1 MKTIHPNVA
10 SRGRRAVPANE
21 LESLEPRQLLTA
33 SGVKA
38 TPIINLAAQPAQTTP
53 TKHGKHQNKHS
64 KHSKNAL
71 PAGLAAPPGYSP
83 ARLRHAYGIDN
94 ITFGGGTIV
103 GDGTGMTIAVID
115 AYHNP
120 TIVSDLHNFDVAF
133 KLPDPPS
140 FKMVAQ
146 DGSTNYPILDP
157 TANGVWTMEA
167 DLDVEWAHAMAP
179 GANILLVECASDDL
193 SDLIDQGVNYARNQ
207 PGVVAISMSWG
218 ASEWNTESLD
228 EDGFFST
235 PPGHA
240 PITFFAATGDT
251 GTPSIFPAYSPKVV
265 AIGGTSLTSDA
276 SGNYTSETGWVGS
289 GGGISQFEPRPPYQV
304 GTVTQLPT
312 RRANPDVSFAAD
324 PYNGGASVYDQTNNE
339 GTPGPWETVGGT
351 SLGTPTWAALVTI
364 ANQFRGLAG
373 IAPLDT
379 NSLLTRLYSLPQT
392 DFHDVTSGGNATY
405 QASAGYDFVTGRGS
419 PIADKLVPD
428 LVSAGPVGLVASSAG
443 QVGPVSSFDVHFST
457 AMDTSSFDPATDVV
471 SFTGPNGAIAING
484 FSWSS
489 ATTLHLTFAP
499 QTRVGTYSLVLGP
512 QILST
517 NEVPMDQNGDFTPG
531 QAVDTFTT
539 GFTIVS
545 TVAGRSVFYNDS
557 AFDGGDPNANSADD
571 NAVATDKAALLP
583 GQTAGAANF
592 TNYSR
597 GLNGVMVDIA
607 GLANG
612 AALSANDFTFKI
624 GNNSDPSTWTTAPTP
639 TISVRSG
646 AGANGSDR
654 ITLTWGDNVLQN
666 TWLQVTVKATANTG
680 LGAADVFYFGNLIGD
695 ANGNGAV
702 TVADIAQTKSQSGQS
717 ATITSPT
724 DFNRNGQITVADV
737 AIAKAYQGNSLTMF
751 TAPAVAPAAAPSA
764 ESVSTITG
772 SSSSSGGGSSAAT
785 AAATKHK
792 HHKGKHA
799 AAVAASLRTPF
810 STTSLI
816 PMLPHALSQS

>member
-10 SRGRRAVPANE
+10 WRGRRAVPATE
-21 LESLEPRQLLTA
+21 FEGLEPRQLLSA

-38 TPIINLAAQPAQTTP
+38 TPIINLVAQPAQTTSGKHHNNKH
-53 TKHGKHQNKHS
+53 KHG
-64 KHSKNAL
+64 KNAL

-94 ITFGGGTIV
+94 ITFGGGSIV

-120 TIVSDLHNFDVAF
+120 TIVSDLHNYDVAF
-133 KLPDPPS
+133 GLPDPPS
-140 FKMVAQ
+140 FKTVAQ

-157 TANGVWTMEA
+157 TANGVWTMET

-179 GANILLVECASDDL
+179 GANILLVEASSDDL
-193 SDLIDQGVNYARNQ
+193 SDLIDGAVNYARNQ

-218 ASEWNTESLD
+218 ASEWNTESAD
-228 EDGFFST
+228 EDGFLTT
-235 PPGHA
+235 PPGHV
-240 PITFFAATGDT
+240 PITFFAATGDA
-251 GTPSIFPAYSPKVV
+251 GAPSIFPAYSPNVV
-265 AIGGTSLTSDA
+265 SIGGTSLNSDA
-276 SGNYTSETGWVGS
+276 SGNYISETGWAGS

-304 GTVTQLPT
+304 GTVTQLPA

-324 PYNGGASVYDQTNNE
+324 PYNGGASVYDQTNNV

-351 SLGTPTWAALVTI
+351 SLGTPTWAALATI
-364 ANQFRGLAG
+364 ADQFRALAG
-373 IAPLDT
+373 IAPLDM
-379 NSLLTRLYSLPQT
+379 NALLTRLYSLPQT

-405 QASAGYDFVTGRGS
+405 QAAAGYDLVTGRGS

-428 LVSAGPVGLVASSAG
+428 LVSAGPVGLVASTTG

-457 AMDTSSFDPATDVV
+457 AMDTSSFNPATDVV
-471 SFTGPNGAIAING
+471 SFTGPNGAIAISG
-484 FSWSS
+484 FSWSN

-517 NEVPMDQNGDFTPG
+517 NEIAMDQNGDFIPG
-531 QAVDTFTT
+531 QATDTFAT

-545 TVAGRSVFYNDS
+545 TVAGRSVFYNNS
-557 AFDGGDPNANSADD
+557 GFDGGDPSANSADD
-571 NAVATDKAALLP
+571 NAIAPDKAALQP
-583 GQTAGAANF
+583 GQTAGPSNF
-592 TNYSR
+592 TTYSR
-597 GLNGVMVDIA
+597 GLNGVMIDIA

-612 AALSANDFTFKI
+612 AGLSASDFTFKI
-624 GNNSDPSTWTTAPTP
+624 GNGTDPSTWTTAPTP

-680 LGAADVFYFGNLIGD
+680 LGANDVFYFGNLIGD
-695 ANGNGAV
+695 ANGNGQV
-702 TVADIAQTKSQSGQS
+702 TVADIAQAKSQSGQS
-717 ATITSPT
+717 ATITSAT

-764 ESVSTITG
+764 ESVSMTAG
-772 SSSSSGGGSSAAT
+772 ASSSTGAPSAA
-785 AAATKHK
+785 AAAGPKHK

-799 AAVAASLRTPF
+799 AVAASLPTPF
-810 STTSLI
+810 STTTLI
-816 PMLPHALSQS
+816 PMLPRALSQS